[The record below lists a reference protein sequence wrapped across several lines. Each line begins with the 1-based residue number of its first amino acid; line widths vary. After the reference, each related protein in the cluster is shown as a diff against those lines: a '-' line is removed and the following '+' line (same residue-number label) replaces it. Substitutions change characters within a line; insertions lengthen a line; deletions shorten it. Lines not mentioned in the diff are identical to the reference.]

1 MSNPRPI
8 LSAFLLIVRLI
19 MASMTFRGAAAQQQS
34 TAHILLYTATADFR
48 HDSIPTAIQALQNQS
63 VSNGGSFN
71 VRFDAT
77 EDRTRFTDDTLA
89 GYDAVMFVST
99 TGEVLDASG
108 KTALRNYLDKGGNF
122 VAVHSASDTLRNDSW
137 FGEEVVL
144 DASGKTA
151 LRNYLDK
158 GGNFI
163 AVHSASDTLRNDSWF
178 GEEVGAFFDY
188 HPVLQNAT
196 VDVLDPSHPSTS
208 MLPAEWHVQDEMYNF
223 KSDPRS
229 VGAVVIL
236 SANESSYVGKS
247 SDFFLNDGQ
256 RNFDQGTPHPTAWYQ
271 ERGAGIEEGGFAGR
285 SFYTSLGHLN
295 ETWMRS
301 SLMLFFYPGA
311 DELFIAHV
319 MGGVTWALE
328 SSTTKAFNSS
338 GLVGNPGNDT
348 SDPSVSSTTSN
359 SASGS
364 ASTSGDIS
372 SFKTVSMTVLLVAV
386 ITGLTLAMIR
396 RSL

>member
-1 MSNPRPI
+1 MSGTDAGTGTRSRSI
-8 LSAFLLIVRLI
+8 LIVYLLVFQLI
-19 MASMTFRGAAAQQQS
+19 MTSTTFRGAAAQQQS
-34 TAHILLYTATADFR
+34 TARILLYTATADFR
-48 HDSIPTAIQALQNQS
+48 HDSIPTAIQVLQNQS
-63 VSNGGSFN
+63 ISNGGSFN
-71 VRFDAT
+71 LRFDAT
-77 EDRTRFTDDTLA
+77 EDRTRFTDDNLA

-99 TGEVLDASG
+99 TGE
-108 KTALRNYLDKGGNF
+108 
-122 VAVHSASDTLRNDSW
+122 
-137 FGEEVVL
+137 VL

-208 MLPAEWHVQDEMYNF
+208 MLPVEWHVQDEMYNS

-236 SANESSYVGKS
+236 SANESSYV
-247 SDFFLNDGQ
+247 DDGR

-271 ERGAGIEEGGFAGR
+271 ERGAGIEESGFAGR

-295 ETWMRS
+295 ETWM
-301 SLMLFFYPGA
+301 
-311 DELFIAHV
+311 DELFISHV
-319 MGGVTWALE
+319 MGGVMWALE
-328 SSTTKAFNSS
+328 SNTTKAFNSS
-338 GLVGNPGNDT
+338 ALVGNTGNDT
-348 SDPSVSSTTSN
+348 SNPSN
-359 SASGS
+359 SAPGPV
-364 ASTSGDIS
+364 STSGNIS
-372 SFKTVSMTVLLVAV
+372 SFKTVSVTVLLVAV
-386 ITGLTLAMIR
+386 ITGVTLAMIR